1 MKAAA
6 VMLHYNWLISGG
18 KDEEN
23 SPQHRHLV
31 SKQLGCLLGCVNV
44 GKAVEREG
52 QHWRESTLVGVVHK
66 NQNATRTVCEE
77 APKDSAGHIQVSGDR
92 AIQFS

>member
-18 KDEEN
+18 KNEES
-23 SPQHRHLV
+23 SPQHRNLV
-31 SKQLGCLLGCVNV
+31 SKQLGCLLGSVNL

-52 QHWRESTLVGVVHK
+52 QH
-66 NQNATRTVCEE
+66 
-77 APKDSAGHIQVSGDR
+77 
-92 AIQFS
+92 